1 MMTPASDKVKILGK
15 AWIHSEIN
23 CQRNPAHS
31 EHPGYGWLVVD
42 LQKGTHFVPIL
53 YLPSKQKG

>member
-23 CQRNPAHS
+23 CQRDPAHS
-31 EHPGYGWLVVD
+31 EHPGYILEV
-42 LQKGTHFVPIL
+42 LLAIGT
-53 YLPSKQKG
+53 K